1 MFLLSSVH
9 VVKDHMLLIEYD
21 FEDSI
26 FYISKP
32 QQTLARRTASALQ
45 ITTALQIWGVHN
57 FHFQG
62 VIPNHSALQKYSQLS
77 YLTSI

>member
-1 MFLLSSVH
+1 
-9 VVKDHMLLIEYD
+9 MLLIEYD

-62 VIPNHSALQKYSQLS
+62 VIPNNLALQKYSQLS